1 MSEPLPAEFVPIGMG
16 EPQTK
21 GFRLWLRQFENF
33 GVTAALL
40 AMMLLPVL
48 ESVLRKT
55 LHTGISGATLIVQ
68 QFTFIVGML
77 GGAIAARDGRLLA
90 LSALTTVLHG
100 RVKTAATIFSQS
112 FAAAVSVFLCLASVQ
127 FVRSEIPT
135 GEVIAY
141 GIKTWVVQLLL
152 PIGFG
157 VIAARLWWHSAR
169 TWRSRA
175 VALALLAAFIAAAV
189 WLPVPVEK
197 LKWPALGLLLLATVL
212 GAPVFTTLGGAAMI
226 LFWADGTP
234 IAAVPL
240 THYSLV
246 VNPSLPTI
254 PLFTLAGYFLAEG
267 GASHRLVRVFNA
279 LFGQI
284 RGGPAIVTALV
295 CAFFTSF
302 TGGSGVTILALGGVL
317 MPVLIAAK
325 YRERTALGL
334 LTGAGSL
341 GILFPP
347 CLPLILYAIIA
358 SQAKASITI
367 QQMFLGGLL
376 PGFLMVALAIW
387 WGVAAGP
394 KLQKDRRP
402 FDFREAWRAV
412 WVAKWELLLPVVAL
426 VALFGGFATP
436 VEAAAVTALYAFIVE
451 TVVYRD
457 LKMFGGRASRL
468 RGRSRFGA
476 AKARRAAAQQELRP
490 PGEVEAAEAT
500 DAPTPPKTV
509 LQVVAD
515 CGLLVGG
522 VLLILGVA
530 LGFTQYLVDAQVPD
544 HAVAWATT
552 AIKSK
557 WLFLLGLNVV
567 LLFVG
572 GLVEIYAAIVVVVPL
587 LVPLGLAFGID
598 PIHLGI
604 IFLAN
609 MELGFLAPPVGLN
622 LLLASYRF
630 NKPMVEVMR
639 AVLPML
645 GVQFIGVLLI
655 TYVPPLTTFL
665 PRLFGR

>member
-1 MSEPLPAEFVPIGMG
+1 MSAEISEPPVLTGWRRGVRD
-16 EPQTK
+16 T
-21 GFRLWLRQFENF
+21 ENV
-33 GVTAALL
+33 GVTVALFV
-40 AMMLLPVL
+40 MMLLPLL
-48 ESVLRKT
+48 EVISRKI
-55 LHTGISGATLIVQ
+55 HHAGIAGAPLIVQ

-77 GGAIAARDGRLLA
+77 GGAIAARDCRLLA
-90 LSALTTVLHG
+90 LSALTSVVHG
-100 RVKTAATIFSQS
+100 RAKSAMIVFSQS
-112 FAAAVSVFLCLASVQ
+112 FAAAITAFLCVASVI
-127 FVRSEIPT
+127 FVNDMRQSAD
-135 GEVIAY
+135 VIAF
-141 GIKTWVVQLLL
+141 GIKTWYVQLLL
-152 PIGFG
+152 PVGFG
-157 VIAARLWWHSAR
+157 VIAVRLWWHAAK
-169 TWRSRA
+169 TWRGRLVA
-175 VALALLAAFIAAAV
+175 VVLVAAFVAIV
-189 WLPVPVEK
+189 LWMPVSPEK
-197 LKWPALGLLLLATVL
+197 MKWPALGLLLLATVL
-212 GAPVFTTLGGAAMI
+212 GAPVFTTLGGAALI
-226 LFWADGTP
+226 LFWGEGVS

-246 VNPSLPTI
+246 TNPSLPTI

-267 GASHRLVRVFNA
+267 GASQRLVRVFNS

-358 SQAKASITI
+358 SQAKAQITI
-367 QQMFLGGLL
+367 EQVFLGGII
-376 PGFLMVALAIW
+376 PGFVMVALAIW

-394 KLQKDRRP
+394 KIEGERRR
-402 FDFREAWRAV
+402 FDGREARVAV
-412 WVAKWELLLPVVAL
+412 WSAKWELLLPVVAL

-436 VEAAAVTALYAFIVE
+436 VEAAALTAVYAFIVE
-451 TVVYRD
+451 TFVYRD
-457 LKMFGGRASRL
+457 LKLFKDVPR
-468 RGRSRFGA
+468 
-476 AKARRAAAQQELRP
+476 
-490 PGEVEAAEAT
+490 
-500 DAPTPPKTV
+500 
-509 LQVVAD
+509 VVTD

-544 HAVAWATT
+544 QAVAWATG
-552 AIKSK
+552 AIHSK
-557 WLFLLGLNVV
+557 WLFLMGLNVV
-567 LLFVG
+567 LILVG
-572 GLVEIYAAIVVVVPL
+572 GLVEIYAAIIVVVPL
-587 LVPLGLAFGID
+587 LVPLGAAFGID

-630 NKPMVEVMR
+630 NKPMIEVMR

-645 GVQFIGVLLI
+645 AVQFIGVLLI
-655 TYVPPLTTFL
+655 TYVPPLTTWL
-665 PRLFGR
+665 PHLLSK